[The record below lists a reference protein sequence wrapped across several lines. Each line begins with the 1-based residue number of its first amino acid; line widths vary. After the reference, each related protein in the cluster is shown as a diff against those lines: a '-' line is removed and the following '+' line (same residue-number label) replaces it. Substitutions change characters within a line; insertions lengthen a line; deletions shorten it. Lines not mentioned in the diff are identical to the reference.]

1 MSREILIIRLS
12 SIGDVI
18 HCTPVAASL
27 KAAWPDCRITWLV
40 GEVCADLIKY
50 NPDVDEVLVWS
61 REHFDRHVRNREWQQ
76 ALGLWRKLK
85 KLLAAKSFYAAL
97 DIHGLFLTGMIARQ
111 VRTRRRIGMAN
122 AREFN
127 PLFMTETAAP
137 LGIHIID
144 RYLGVLTR
152 LGIKPACRNM
162 ALTVPGEAKA
172 FAERFLREENVS
184 SADKLVVLVP
194 GTTWATKNWPPE
206 YFAAVAANLSP
217 DFKVLLCGGKN
228 ETTLG
233 QIITVNAGTPVI
245 NAIGRT
251 SLLEMAALLE
261 QADAVIAG
269 DTGPLYMAAA
279 LDTPTLGIFGPTDP
293 AVYTPHGCRHAAAVS
308 RQACSFCHKTK
319 CPAGKAAA
327 CISRVTP
334 GQVVRQLYQL
344 LAAAAKQ

>member
-12 SIGDVI
+12 SIGDVL

-50 NPDVDEVLVWS
+50 NPHVDEVLVWP

-76 ALGLWRKLK
+76 ALGSWRKLK
-85 KLLAAKSFYAAL
+85 KLLAAKSFYAVL

-111 VRTRRRIGMAN
+111 ARTRRRIGMAG
-122 AREFN
+122 ARECN

-137 LGIHIID
+137 LGTHIID

-152 LGIKPACRNM
+152 LGIKPACRDM
-162 ALTVPGEAKA
+162 VLAVPQEARA
-172 FAERFLREENVS
+172 FAARFLQTENVS
-184 SADKLVVLVP
+184 PADKLAVLVP

-206 YFAAVAANLSP
+206 HFAAVAATLSP
-217 DFKVLLCGGKN
+217 DFKVLVCGGKS
-228 ETTLG
+228 ETALG
-233 QIITVNAGTPVI
+233 QAIAANAKTPVI

-279 LDTPTLGIFGPTDP
+279 LDTPTVGIFGPTDP
-293 AVYTPHGCRHAAAVS
+293 AVYMPSGCRHAAAVS
-308 RQACSFCHKTK
+308 RQDCSFCHKTK
-319 CPAGKAAA
+319 CPAGQAAV
-327 CISRVTP
+327 CIRRVTP
-334 GQVVRQLYQL
+334 GQVIRQLYQL
-344 LAAAAKQ
+344 LADAAKQ